1 MPSSAVTAEQNDIIR
16 ELVGQFS
23 QKQIYAHRTAVTK
36 EKQEGRS
43 GRRAEGFQ
51 KFIAAKETT
60 TLKLWKKSRKGW
72 LGNPPFHKRVLEES
86 NLKRCVV
93 PGKILD
99 TSVFLGFQEAPVLL
113 FSADGDT
120 LPQFRPSIHKLRDH
134 MSDLNKQ
141 IVVFH
146 GLTITT
152 EEMRQIETMVLLG
165 VEALILNGP
174 SSSAINQ

>member
-1 MPSSAVTAEQNDIIR
+1 
-16 ELVGQFS
+16 
-23 QKQIYAHRTAVTK
+23 
-36 EKQEGRS
+36 
-43 GRRAEGFQ
+43 
-51 KFIAAKETT
+51 
-60 TLKLWKKSRKGW
+60 
-72 LGNPPFHKRVLEES
+72 
-86 NLKRCVV
+86 
-93 PGKILD
+93 
-99 TSVFLGFQEAPVLL
+99 
-113 FSADGDT
+113 
-120 LPQFRPSIHKLRDH
+120 

>member
-1 MPSSAVTAEQNDIIR
+1 MAWQS
-16 ELVGQFS
+16 
-23 QKQIYAHRTAVTK
+23 
-36 EKQEGRS
+36 
-43 GRRAEGFQ
+43 
-51 KFIAAKETT
+51 
-60 TLKLWKKSRKGW
+60 
-72 LGNPPFHKRVLEES
+72 PFHKRVLEES

-174 SSSAINQ
+174 SSPAINQ